1 MKSGFVSIIGRPNV
15 GKSTLLNT
23 LLDTHI
29 AIVSNVAGTTR
40 NAIQGVYNDDE
51 AQIIFIDTPG
61 IHKPQDKLGKYL
73 NKQSYE
79 PLEDVDGILFVV
91 DATSIPGKGDKF
103 IIETFK
109 NIETPVI
116 LVLNKIDKLND
127 EGILRAINAYKDLY
141 NFSDIIPISALK
153 DDNTK
158 RLIKILKGYLT
169 DEIKYYDDGTFTNTS
184 LQFMLGEF
192 VREKIL
198 NLTNEEVP
206 HSVTCVATHLQ
217 DKGNIIEVYVDI
229 IIDRNSL
236 KKIIIGSGGSMLKQ
250 IGSLARKDME
260 DLLGKQVYL
269 ELYVKTI
276 KNWRDKERYLS
287 ELGFKDFE

>member
-79 PLEDVDGILFVV
+79 SLEDVDVILFVV

>member
-79 PLEDVDGILFVV
+79 SLEDVDAILFVV

-127 EGILRAINAYKDLY
+127 EGILRAINAYRDLY

-184 LQFMLGEF
+184 LQFILGEF

>member
-79 PLEDVDGILFVV
+79 SLEDVDAILFVV

-127 EGILRAINAYKDLY
+127 EGILRAINAYRDLY

-260 DLLGKQVYL
+260 ALLGKQVYL

>member
-1 MKSGFVSIIGRPNV
+1 MKSGFVSIIGRPNT

-23 LLDTHI
+23 ILKTHL
-29 AIVSNVAGTTR
+29 AIVSDVAGTTR
-40 NAIQGVYNDDE
+40 NAIQGVYNDDNS
-51 AQIIFIDTPG
+51 QIIFIDTPG

-79 PLEDVDGILFVV
+79 SLEDIDAIVYVV
-91 DATSIPGKGDKF
+91 DATAKLGKGDKF

-109 NIETPVI
+109 NVSTPVI

-127 EGILRAINAYKDLY
+127 EGILNAINEYKDLY
-141 NFSDIIPISALK
+141 NFSDIVPISALK
-153 DDNTK
+153 NDNVN

-169 DEIKYYDDGTFTNTS
+169 DEIKYYDDGTITNTS
-184 LQFMLGEF
+184 LQFMLGEL
-192 VREKIL
+192 VREKVL
-198 NLTNEEVP
+198 NLTEEEVP
-206 HSVTCVATHLQ
+206 HSVTCAITHMK
-217 DKGNIIEVYVDI
+217 DKGNIFDVYVDI
-229 IIDRNSL
+229 IVDRNSL
-236 KKIIIGSGGSMLKQ
+236 KKIIIGSGGSMLKR
-250 IGSLARKDME
+250 IGTMARRDME
-260 DLLGKQVYL
+260 ILLGKQVYL

>member
-1 MKSGFVSIIGRPNV
+1 MKSGFISIIGRPNV

-40 NAIQGVYNDDE
+40 NAIQGVYNDEE

-79 PLEDVDGILFVV
+79 SLEDVDAILFVV
-91 DATSIPGKGDKF
+91 DATSMPGKGDKF

-109 NIETPVI
+109 NIETPII

-127 EGILRAINAYKDLY
+127 EGILKAINAYKDLY
-141 NFSDIIPISALK
+141 SFSDIIPISALK

-236 KKIIIGSGGSMLKQ
+236 KKIIIGAGGSMLKQ
-250 IGSLARKDME
+250 IGSLAREDME
-260 DLLGKQVYL
+260 NLLGKQVYL

>member
-79 PLEDVDGILFVV
+79 SLEDVDAILFVV

-109 NIETPVI
+109 NVETPVI

-127 EGILRAINAYKDLY
+127 EGILRAINAYRDLY

>member
-23 LLDTHI
+23 LLDSHI

-79 PLEDVDGILFVV
+79 SLEDVDAILFVV

-127 EGILRAINAYKDLY
+127 EGILRAINAYRDLY

>member
-79 PLEDVDGILFVV
+79 SLEDVDAILFVV
-91 DATSIPGKGDKF
+91 DATSIPGKGDNF